1 MLFLYLLINLVAFLL
16 MYIDKE
22 SAKSGGWRISERTL
36 FLAAAL
42 GGGMGGTIGMF
53 RLRHKTKHWY
63 FRYGFPALA
72 GVQVLLA
79 LYVLL
84 T

>member
-22 SAKSGGWRISERTL
+22 SAKSGGWRIPEKTL

-42 GGGMGGTIGMF
+42 GGGVGGTIGMF
-53 RLRHKTKHWY
+53 RLRHKTRHWY

>member
-22 SAKSGGWRISERTL
+22 SAKSGGWRIPEKTL

-42 GGGMGGTIGMF
+42 GGGVGGTIGMF

-63 FRYGFPALA
+63 FQYAFPPLA
-72 GVQVLLA
+72 GVQILLVLYSLFS
-79 LYVLL
+79 
-84 T
+84 

>member
-22 SAKSGGWRISERTL
+22 SAKSGGWRIPERTL

-42 GGGMGGTIGMF
+42 GGGVGGTIGMF

-63 FRYGFPALA
+63 FQYGFPTLA
-72 GVQVLLA
+72 GVQILLVLYSLFS
-79 LYVLL
+79 
-84 T
+84 